1 MSQLKKSLGLSFV
14 TQYSEMAIQFIGV
27 MFLARLI
34 TPEEIGI
41 YSVAAFLMAMLHV
54 FRDFGVGKYLIQ
66 VEELTAERI
75 RSAYGVAIILAWGI
89 ALLLYASAP
98 LVARFYEEPRVI
110 DILAVMACSFAVTPL
125 GGLLTS
131 IFRRNM
137 QFKKI
142 LIVRVVSSV
151 SHVITAVSL
160 AYQDFGALSLAWANF
175 AGILSFGIAAVILR
189 DKGTPFVPSFRK
201 IKEILSFGS
210 ISSMGNIVT
219 VLGTNGP
226 DVIIGKAISLAA
238 SGYFSRANGL
248 VQMFRTLVNG
258 AIVPLV
264 LPYFAQ
270 LRREQGDP
278 ALAYRASVEYLTVF
292 AWPFY
297 AVMAVLALPTVR
309 VLYGWQWD
317 ASVPVVQVMCIV
329 GAAVCLTTFAGDVM
343 IAFGKVGQA
352 TASQLLTQPVR
363 ILAILLASPFGLV
376 AVAVAL
382 VLAECYTVAITSRQ
396 LYAATGIE
404 LAGVLRATTKSAI
417 VTVTSA
423 IGPAIVM
430 LLFMDGKQ
438 PWLELVV
445 GGCGAL
451 VGWFAGIVLTGHPI
465 KPHLY
470 QAREWVATR
479 MRG

>member
-1 MSQLKKSLGLSFV
+1 MSQLKKSLGLSFAS
-14 TQYSEMAIQFIGV
+14 QYTEMIIQFIGV

-41 YSVAAFLMAMLHV
+41 YSVAAFLMALLHV

-66 VEELTAERI
+66 VDELTPERI
-75 RSAYGVAIILAWGI
+75 RSAYGVAIILACGI
-89 ALLLYASAP
+89 GLLLYAISP
-98 LVARFYEEPRVI
+98 MVARFYNEPRVA
-110 DILAVMACSFAVTPL
+110 DILAVMSVSFAITPL

-137 QFKKI
+137 EFKKI
-142 LIVRVVSSV
+142 LIVRFVSAM
-151 SHVITAVSL
+151 SHVITAVTL
-160 AYQDFGALSLAWANF
+160 ASHGFGALSLAWANF
-175 AGILSFGIAAVILR
+175 AGILSFGITAMALR
-189 DKGTPFVPSFRK
+189 APGTPFMPSFRK
-201 IKEILSFGS
+201 MKEILSFGS

-264 LPYFAQ
+264 LPYFSQ
-270 LRREQGDP
+270 LRREKGEAAP
-278 ALAYRASVEYLTVF
+278 AYHAAVEYLTVF
-292 AWPFY
+292 SWPFFT
-297 AVMAVLALPTVR
+297 VMALLALPTVR
-309 VLYGWQWD
+309 VLYGLQWD
-317 ASVPVVQVMCIV
+317 ASVPVVQIMCIM
-329 GAAVCLTTFAGDVM
+329 GAASSLTTFAGDVM
-343 IAFGKVGQA
+343 IAYGKVGQA
-352 TASQLLTQPVR
+352 AASQVLTQPVR
-363 ILAILLASPFGLV
+363 IVAILLACPFGLV

-382 VLAECYTVAITSRQ
+382 VLAECYTVAITSRR

-404 LAGVLRATTKSAI
+404 FAKVLRATGKSAV
-417 VTVTSA
+417 VTVFSA

-430 LLFMDGKQ
+430 LLFLDGSHA
-438 PWLELVV
+438 WLALVV

-451 VGWFAGIVLTGHPI
+451 IGWFAGIVLTGHPI
-465 KPHLY
+465 KPHLV
-470 QAREWVATR
+470 QARAWVATR